1 MPEDDFFTLTAE
13 GKFSCVCWS
22 ASQPL
27 DKSKI
32 KATTNRLLLFIEVQM
47 ILDAVYFRIVK
58 PLPIVDTTRCQ
69 GAVTG
74 AEAKLIISVS
84 IT

>member
-1 MPEDDFFTLTAE
+1 
-13 GKFSCVCWS
+13 
-22 ASQPL
+22 
-27 DKSKI
+27 
-32 KATTNRLLLFIEVQM
+32 M